1 MEQDIAILMYELLG
15 VPFQV
20 DMVLPINEQLATI
33 DLPYMSQVNKIQSD
47 IKVFERNISLPI
59 LNIIVQT
66 ITPSKSL

>member
-33 DLPYMSQVNKIQSD
+33 DSPYMSQVNKIQSD

-66 ITPSKSL
+66 ITPLKSL